1 MDTENNRGTS
11 YIRLLITMIKKPE
24 YIKNKEIEWVVFS
37 SLRLDFPDHSIYK
50 FIDNRNLEVV
60 WSDASAGIINGRITF
75 NKKIYKTKQEFYL
88 YLLLGEV
95 ESNLIV
101 YYNQSQYSELTI
113 FLQQLLKQF
122 NNDKT
127 TNK

>member
-1 MDTENNRGTS
+1 
-11 YIRLLITMIKKPE
+11 
-24 YIKNKEIEWVVFS
+24 
-37 SLRLDFPDHSIYK
+37 
-50 FIDNRNLEVV
+50 
-60 WSDASAGIINGRITF
+60 
-75 NKKIYKTKQEFYL
+75 
-88 YLLLGEV
+88 LLGEV

-113 FLQQLLKQF
+113 FIQQLLKQF

>member
-1 MDTENNRGTS
+1 
-11 YIRLLITMIKKPE
+11 MIKKPKF
-24 YIKNKEIEWVVFS
+24 IKNNEKSLGVFS

-60 WSDASAGIINGRITF
+60 WSDASAGIINGKITF
-75 NKKIYKTKQEFYL
+75 NKKIYKTKQGFYL

-113 FLQQLLKQF
+113 FIQQLLKQF

>member
-1 MDTENNRGTS
+1 
-11 YIRLLITMIKKPE
+11 MIKKPKFINNNE
-24 YIKNKEIEWVVFS
+24 KSLGVFS

-50 FIDNRNLEVV
+50 FIDNRSLEVV
-60 WSDASAGIINGRITF
+60 WSEASASIINGKITF
-75 NKKIYKTKQEFYL
+75 DKKIYKTKQGFYL
-88 YLLLGEV
+88 YLLLGEA

-101 YYNQSQYSELTI
+101 YYNHSQHSELTI
-113 FLQQLLKQF
+113 FIQQLLKQF

>member
-1 MDTENNRGTS
+1 
-11 YIRLLITMIKKPE
+11 MIKKPKF
-24 YIKNKEIEWVVFS
+24 IKNTEKSLGVFS

-50 FIDNRNLEVV
+50 FIDNRNTLVV
-60 WSDASAGIINGRITF
+60 WSEAFTGIITGKTEF
-75 NKKIYKTKQEFYL
+75 NKKIYKTKQGFYL

-113 FLQQLLKQF
+113 FIQQLLKQF

>member
-1 MDTENNRGTS
+1 
-11 YIRLLITMIKKPE
+11 MIKKPKF
-24 YIKNKEIEWVVFS
+24 IKNNEKSLGVFS

-50 FIDNRNLEVV
+50 FIDNRNTLVV
-60 WSDASAGIINGRITF
+60 WSEAFTGIITGKIEF
-75 NKKIYKTKQEFYL
+75 NKKIYKTKQGFYL

-101 YYNQSQYSELTI
+101 YYNHSQHSELTI
-113 FLQQLLKQF
+113 FIQQLLKQF

>member
-1 MDTENNRGTS
+1 
-11 YIRLLITMIKKPE
+11 MIKKPKF
-24 YIKNKEIEWVVFS
+24 IKNNEKSLGVFS
-37 SLRLDFPDHSIYK
+37 S
-50 FIDNRNLEVV
+50 LEVV
-60 WSDASAGIINGRITF
+60 WSEAFTGIINVKTEF
-75 NKKIYKTKQEFYL
+75 DKKIYKTKQGFYL

-113 FLQQLLKQF
+113 FIQQLLKQF

>member
-1 MDTENNRGTS
+1 MVE
-11 YIRLLITMIKKPE
+11 KPE
-24 YIKNKEIEWVVFS
+24 YMTNKEIGSDVFS

-50 FIDNRNLEVV
+50 FIDNRSLEVV
-60 WSDASAGIINGRITF
+60 WSEASASIINGKITF
-75 NKKIYKTKQEFYL
+75 NKKIYKTKQGFYL
-88 YLLLGEV
+88 YLLLGEA

-101 YYNQSQYSELTI
+101 YYNHSQHSELTI
-113 FLQQLLKQF
+113 FIQQLLKQF

>member
-1 MDTENNRGTS
+1 
-11 YIRLLITMIKKPE
+11 MIKKPKF
-24 YIKNKEIEWVVFS
+24 IKNNEKSLGVFS
-37 SLRLDFPDHSIYK
+37 SLRLDFPGHSIYK
-50 FIDNRNLEVV
+50 FIDNKNLEVV
-60 WSDASAGIINGRITF
+60 WSEAFTGISNVKTEF
-75 NKKIYKTKQEFYL
+75 NKRIYKSKQGFYL

-113 FLQQLLKQF
+113 FIQQLLKQF

>member
-1 MDTENNRGTS
+1 
-11 YIRLLITMIKKPE
+11 MIKKPKF
-24 YIKNKEIEWVVFS
+24 IKDNEKSLGVFS

-50 FIDNRNLEVV
+50 FIDNRSLEVV
-60 WSDASAGIINGRITF
+60 WSEAFTGIFNVKTEF
-75 NKKIYKTKQEFYL
+75 NKKIYKSKQGFYL

-113 FLQQLLKQF
+113 FIQQLLKQF

>member
-1 MDTENNRGTS
+1 MDK
-11 YIRLLITMIKKPE
+11 IKKPKL
-24 YIKNKEIEWVVFS
+24 IKENEKSLGVFS
-37 SLRLDFPDHSIYK
+37 SIRLDFSDNSIYK
-50 FIDNRNLEVV
+50 FIDNKSLEVI
-60 WSDASAGIINGRITF
+60 WSEAFAGIINGKTTF
-75 NKKIYKTKQEFYL
+75 NKKIYKTKQGFYL

-101 YYNQSQYSELTI
+101 YYKQDQYNELTI

-127 TNK
+127 INK

>member
-1 MDTENNRGTS
+1 MDK
-11 YIRLLITMIKKPE
+11 IKKPKF
-24 YIKNKEIEWVVFS
+24 IKNNEKISGVFS
-37 SLRLDFPDHSIYK
+37 SLRLYFTDHSIYK
-50 FIDNRNLEVV
+50 FIDNKSLDVV
-60 WSDASAGIINGRITF
+60 WSEASTDIINGKITF
-75 NKKIYKTKQEFYL
+75 DKKIYKTKQGFYL

-101 YYNQSQYSELTI
+101 YYNHSQHSELTI
-113 FLQQLLKQF
+113 FIQQLLKQF

>member
-1 MDTENNRGTS
+1 
-11 YIRLLITMIKKPE
+11 MIKKPKF
-24 YIKNKEIEWVVFS
+24 IKNNEKSLGIFS
-37 SLRLDFPDHSIYK
+37 NVRFNFPDHSIYK

-60 WSDASAGIINGRITF
+60 WSEASASIINVKIEF
-75 NKKIYKTKQEFYL
+75 NKKIYKTKQGFYL
-88 YLLLGEV
+88 YLLLGDV

-101 YYNQSQYSELTI
+101 YYKQSQYSELTI
-113 FLQQLLKQF
+113 FIQQLLKQF

>member
-1 MDTENNRGTS
+1 MVE
-11 YIRLLITMIKKPE
+11 KPE
-24 YIKNKEIEWVVFS
+24 YMTNKEIGSDVFS

-50 FIDNRNLEVV
+50 FIDNRSLEVV
-60 WSDASAGIINGRITF
+60 WSEAFAGIINGKITF
-75 NKKIYKTKQEFYL
+75 NKKIYKTKQGFYL

-113 FLQQLLKQF
+113 FIQQLLKQF
-122 NNDKT
+122 NNDKA